1 MTKRANIVDTDRDFL
16 RIRVLLE
23 SSPNGVRSPDIAHG
37 LGMAPSR
44 VLNRLAFGRKEGL
57 FVLCCTGSPAWF
69 SFLYADSVVERQV
82 AALATEIERRQA
94 RSRAHALAL
103 RTRDVEADGDVDLL
117 PVRRRV
123 VSDWVGVRVAPG
135 VNSVFALG
143 DAALSNC

>member
-23 SSPNGVRSPDIAHG
+23 SSPNGVRSPDIAHRLG
-37 LGMAPSR
+37 LASSR

-57 FVLCCTGSPAWF
+57 FVLCCTGSPTWF

-103 RTRDVEADGDVDLL
+103 RQQGGDDDVDLL

-123 VSDWVGVRVAPG
+123 VSDWVGVQVAPG